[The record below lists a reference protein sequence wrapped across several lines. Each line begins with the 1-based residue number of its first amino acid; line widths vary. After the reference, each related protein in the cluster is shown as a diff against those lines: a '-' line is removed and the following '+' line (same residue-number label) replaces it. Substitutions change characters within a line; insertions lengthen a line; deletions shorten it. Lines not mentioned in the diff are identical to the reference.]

1 VVLAGQ
7 VWLVVVEVLLHLTL
21 LLLLELQLGELE
33 ELDFLVLEQL
43 PLQQ

>member
-1 VVLAGQ
+1 
-7 VWLVVVEVLLHLTL
+7 VEVVLLHLTL

-33 ELDFLVLEQL
+33 EMDYLVLEQL

>member
-1 VVLAGQ
+1 VVG
-7 VWLVVVEVLLHLTL
+7 EVLLHLTL

-33 ELDFLVLEQL
+33 ELDYLVLEQL

>member
-1 VVLAGQ
+1 
-7 VWLVVVEVLLHLTL
+7 VVEAVLLHLTL

-33 ELDFLVLEQL
+33 ELDYLVLEQL